1 LTLLGTSKKLFE
13 VIKPVSVEIL
23 STIKLIL
30 LTLNYKRIMRN
41 IFVLSVALF
50 NIYNNFNVVYS
61 LIDSGWQYV
70 CLGGAKSAH
79 AIV

>member
-1 LTLLGTSKKLFE
+1 
-13 VIKPVSVEIL
+13 
-23 STIKLIL
+23 
-30 LTLNYKRIMRN
+30 MRN